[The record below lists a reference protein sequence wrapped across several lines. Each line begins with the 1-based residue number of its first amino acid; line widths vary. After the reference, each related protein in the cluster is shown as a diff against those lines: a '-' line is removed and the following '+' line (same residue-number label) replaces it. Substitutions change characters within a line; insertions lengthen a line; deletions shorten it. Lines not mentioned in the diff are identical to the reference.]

1 MAFSL
6 RGLHVPHRKN
16 TAHME
21 AVRMPVPATVT
32 IPVSQHIG
40 APAKPVVKVGD
51 KVFVGT
57 LIAEQNGYISAPVHS
72 SVSGTVKKIE
82 DITLSSGGAAPAIVI
97 ESDGL
102 MSADENITP
111 PTVNSREELVEAIKA
126 CGLVGLGGAGFPT
139 YVKFSA
145 DPDKIE
151 ELIINGAE
159 CEPYIT
165 SDTRTMIDRVDDIRF
180 GLENLMRHLGIK
192 KVIICIE
199 DNKREAIASM
209 QKMAADMDGVS
220 VKVLKSKYPQGG
232 EKVMIYHATGK
243 VVPGGKLPIDVGS
256 IVCNCTTLAE
266 IGRYLKTG
274 MPLVEKCVTVDGAC
288 VNEPKNVIAPIG
300 ASLEDVFAFCGGFGR
315 DPYKVLYGGPMMGIA
330 VPDLTA
336 PILKNTNA
344 IIALDSKEGRLPKV
358 TPCLRCGSCTNTC
371 PFGLNPAAI
380 ADALRLGDVELLRKL
395 RVDLCMECGCCA
407 YYCPANRPLVQNNK
421 LGKTLLR
428 EAAAKEKALKEATL
442 K

>member
-16 TAHME
+16 TAHM
-21 AVRMPVPATVT
+21 AAIRMPAPSTVV

-40 APAKPVVKVGD
+40 APAVPVVKVGD
-51 KVFVGT
+51 KVSVGT
-57 LIAEQNGYISAPVHS
+57 LIAEQQGFVSAPVYA
-72 SVSGTVKKIE
+72 SVSGTVKKVE
-82 DITLSSGGAAPAIVI
+82 DITLSNGGAAPAITI

-102 MSADENITP
+102 MTPDEGIAP
-111 PTVNSREELVEAIKA
+111 PTVTNRDELIDAIKK

-145 DPDKIE
+145 DPSRIE

-165 SDTRTMIDRVDDIRF
+165 SDTRTMIDRADDIQY
-180 GLENLMRHLGIK
+180 GLENLQKYLGIK

-199 DNKREAIASM
+199 DNKKEAIASM
-209 QKMAADMDGVS
+209 QKMAKGMDGVT

-256 IVCNCTTLAE
+256 IVCNCTTVAE

-288 VNEPKNVIAPIG
+288 VAEKKNVIAPIG
-300 ASLEDVFAFCGGFGR
+300 TTMADLFEFCGGLAKE
-315 DPYKVLYGGPMMGIA
+315 PYKVLYGGPMMGIA
-330 VPDLTA
+330 VPDLTS
-336 PILKNTNA
+336 PVLKNTNA
-344 IIALDSKEGRLPKV
+344 VLALDEKEGKLPKV
-358 TPCLRCGSCTNTC
+358 TPCLRCGACTNTC
-371 PFGLNPAAI
+371 PFGLNPAGI
-380 ADALRLGDVELLRKL
+380 ADALRLGDIELLKKL

-421 LGKTLLR
+421 LGKAALR
-428 EAAAKEKALKEATL
+428 DAAEKEKAMEEATL

>member
-180 GLENLMRHLGIK
+180 GLENLIRHLGIK

-209 QKMAADMDGVS
+209 QKMTADMDGVT

-300 ASLEDVFAFCGGFGR
+300 ASIEDVFAFCGGFGR

>member
-16 TAHME
+16 TAHMG
-21 AVRMPVPATVT
+21 AVRMPAPAAVT

-57 LIAEQNGYISAPVHS
+57 LIAEQNGYISVPVHS

-102 MSADENITP
+102 MTPDENIVP
-111 PTVNSREELVEAIKA
+111 PTVNSREELIEAIKA

-139 YVKFSA
+139 YVKFSV
-145 DPDKIE
+145 DPEKID

-209 QKMAADMDGVS
+209 QKMAADMDGVT
-220 VKVLKSKYPQGG
+220 VKVLGSKYPQGG

-274 MPLVEKCVTVDGAC
+274 IPLVEKCITVDGAC
-288 VNEPKNVIAPIG
+288 VKEPKNVIAPIG
-300 ASLEDVFAFCGGFGR
+300 ASMEDVFAFCGGFVR

-344 IIALDSKEGRLPKV
+344 IIALDRKEGRLPKV
-358 TPCLRCGSCTNTC
+358 TPCLRCGACTNTC

-380 ADALRLGDVELLRKL
+380 ADALRLGDVELLKKL

-407 YYCPANRPLVQNNK
+407 FYCPANRPLVQNNK

>member
-1 MAFSL
+1 
-6 RGLHVPHRKN
+6 
-16 TAHME
+16 
-21 AVRMPVPATVT
+21 MPAPSTVV

-57 LIAEQNGYISAPVHS
+57 LIAEQQGFVSAPVYS
-72 SVSGTVKKIE
+72 SVSGTVKKID
-82 DITLSSGGAAPAIVI
+82 DITLSSGSAAPAITI

-102 MSADENITP
+102 MTADESIAP
-111 PTVNSREELVEAIKA
+111 PVVTNREELVNAIKA

-145 DPDKIE
+145 DPERIE

-165 SDTRTMIDRVDDIRF
+165 SDTRTMIDRADDIRY
-180 GLENLMRHLGIK
+180 GLELLQQHLGIT

-199 DNKREAIASM
+199 DNKKEAIASM
-209 QKMAADMDGVS
+209 QKMASTLSGVT

-243 VVPGGKLPIDVGS
+243 VVPGGKLPIDVGC
-256 IVCNCTTLAE
+256 IVCNCTTTAE
-266 IGRYLKTG
+266 IGRYVKTG

-288 VNEPKNVIAPIG
+288 VKEPKNVIVPIG
-300 ASLEDVFAFCGGFGR
+300 TSMADLFEFCGGFATE
-315 DPYKVLYGGPMMGIA
+315 PYKVLYGGPMMGIA

-336 PILKNTNA
+336 PVIKNTNA
-344 IIALDSKEGRLPKV
+344 VLALGEKEGKLPKV
-358 TPCLRCGSCTNTC
+358 TPCLRCGACTNTC
-371 PFGLNPAAI
+371 PFGLNPTGI
-380 ADALRLGDVELLRKL
+380 SEALRLGDVELLKKL

-421 LGKTLLR
+421 LGKAALR
-428 EAAAKEKALKEATL
+428 DAAEKEKALKEATL